1 MVFQAKTQA
10 EIFPIELPP
19 RIPKKKSNL
28 FSPFSQIEKEAKDDE
43 DEPPRLEVRKKGSPR
58 KSPKKT
64 PRKRKA
70 PELVK
75 VPKAIATDEEPGTS
89 SGKCHITYSQ
99 HGLHYIDRGWDCQ
112 NYNCRRLSLYPMIF
126 SVRRSFLEPRN
137 CHCRQLSL
145 TDDDLYLA
153 RYLMLIICFS
163 VISFRHQQLHEQRGF
178 WLSVRL

>member
-1 MVFQAKTQA
+1 MTSAKFSYSVAYRNQL
-10 EIFPIELPP
+10 ILFL
-19 RIPKKKSNL
+19 L
-28 FSPFSQIEKEAKDDE
+28 FSFFATPF
-43 DEPPRLEVRKKGSPR
+43 PHLVRTSYKYGPKGSPR

-89 SGKCHITYSQ
+89 SGKCHTTYSQ